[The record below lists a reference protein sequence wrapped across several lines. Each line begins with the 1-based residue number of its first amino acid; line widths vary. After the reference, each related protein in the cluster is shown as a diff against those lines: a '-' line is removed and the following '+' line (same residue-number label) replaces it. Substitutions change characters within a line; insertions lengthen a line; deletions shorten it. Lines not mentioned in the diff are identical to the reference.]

1 MRILRSIATSACL
14 TACFAAAASAD
25 DAADVDFI
33 RDVVPALTK
42 AGCNAG
48 ACHGSFQGR
57 GGLKLSLLGFD
68 PAADYQSLVHDARGR
83 RIFPSAPEESL
94 LLKKPTQR
102 ISHGGGLRLTAD
114 DPAYRILREWI
125 TRGMPPAE
133 AELRVTHL
141 VVTPVELVMQPG
153 EEHSLSVRAR
163 WSDGQARDVT
173 AWAQYEVKEEAIAT
187 ASASGVVSAI
197 APGRMAVA
205 VRYMGIVV
213 AVPVT
218 VPFGGATVS
227 SGFAPQNFIDDLV
240 AAEWQ
245 KLGMSPVGLSTDEEF
260 VRRVYLDLI
269 GTLPTPD
276 EVRSFL
282 ADNLA
287 DKRARLIDT
296 LLERPE
302 YVDYWSLKWSD
313 LLRAHRRSL
322 GEKGLASFTSWL
334 KQRLR
339 ENAPLDQITREL
351 ITSEGNLYAS
361 GPVAYYFVDKTP
373 EELAETTAQIF
384 CGIRLTCARCHHHPF
399 EVWGQ
404 EDYYGLA
411 SFFTGVT
418 RKDNREQGMFGGAQ
432 GIKLAAGAPMKH
444 PRSGAELPP
453 RAFGWEPKANENAA
467 DVRRSLAEWLTGAEN
482 PRFARTVVNRYWGY
496 LLGRG
501 LVHPIDDLSTTN
513 PAVFP
518 GVLDQLAAD
527 FVSHRHDLKHLL
539 RTIANSRIY
548 QLASDIQPAVDVE
561 GKYFTRRIPFRLPA
575 EVLLDAVNQA
585 AGAKESFA
593 NLPEGMRAI
602 ELPDPNV
609 DSYFLTTFGRP
620 RRTSTCECDRMN
632 RLDLSQVLHLANG
645 EAIHGKVTA
654 AGGRVAKLLASQ
666 ADNAAIIDELYLAT
680 LSRLPTG
687 AEREAAGK
695 YIESVASRKEAIED
709 LLWTL
714 LNCSEFVMN
723 H

>member
-1 MRILRSIATSACL
+1 MRILHSIATFACL
-14 TACFAAAASAD
+14 ATCLATWTSAD
-25 DAADVDFI
+25 EAARVDFV

-42 AGCNAG
+42 SGCNAG

-68 PAADYQSLVHDARGR
+68 PAADYQALVHDARGR
-83 RIFPSAPEESL
+83 RVLPSAPDESL
-94 LLKKPTQR
+94 ILKKPTQR
-102 ISHGGGLRLTAD
+102 MPHGGGLRLTAE
-114 DPAYRILREWI
+114 DPAYAIVRSWI
-125 TRGMPPAE
+125 AMGMPPPQFD
-133 AELRVTHL
+133 LHVTRL
-141 VVTPVELVMQPG
+141 VASPGELVMQPG
-153 EEHSLSVRAR
+153 QQQSLAVRAT
-163 WSDGQARDVT
+163 WSDGQERDVT
-173 AWAQYEVKEEAIAT
+173 AWAQFEVKEEAIAT
-187 ASASGVVSAI
+187 ASPSGAI
-197 APGRMAVA
+197 TAVAAGRMAVT
-205 VRYMGIVV
+205 VRYLGVVV

-218 VPFGGATVS
+218 VPFGGSPAANDFVAQ
-227 SGFAPQNFIDDLV
+227 GFVDELIAS
-240 AAEWQ
+240 EWQ
-245 KLGMSPVGLSTDEEF
+245 KLGLSPVAPSSDEEF

-276 EVRSFL
+276 EVRFFL
-282 ADNLA
+282 ADISA
-287 DKRARLIDT
+287 DKRRKLIDA

-302 YVDYWSLKWSD
+302 YVDYWALKWSD

-322 GEKGLASFTSWL
+322 GEKGLAAFSGWL
-334 KQRLR
+334 KERLR
-339 ENAPLDQITREL
+339 ENAPIDQIAREL
-351 ITSEGNLYAS
+351 ITAEGNLYTN
-361 GPVAYYFVDKTP
+361 GPVAFYFVDKTP

-404 EDYYGLA
+404 EDYYALA
-411 SFFTGVT
+411 SFFTGVS
-418 RKDNREQGMFGGAQ
+418 RKDNKEQGMFGGAQ
-432 GIKLAAGAPMKH
+432 GIKLAAAAPLKH
-444 PRSGAELPP
+444 PRSGTELAP
-453 RAFGWEPKANENAA
+453 RAFGWQPPTSEGVT
-467 DVRRSLAEWLTGAEN
+467 DVRRSLAQWLTSGDN

-513 PAVFP
+513 PPVFP
-518 GVLDQLAAD
+518 TVLDALAAD
-527 FVSHRHDLKHLL
+527 FVAQKHDLKHLL
-539 RTIANSRIY
+539 RTIANSRVY
-548 QLASDIQPAVDVE
+548 QLASDIDPAVDAE

-585 AGAKESFA
+585 AGTKEAFA
-593 NLPEGMRAI
+593 NLPEGTRAI
-602 ELPDPNV
+602 TLPDSNV

-654 AGGRVAKLLASQ
+654 AGGRVAKLMESK
-666 ADNAAIIDELYLAT
+666 ADDAAVIDELYLAT
-680 LSRLPTG
+680 LSRRPTA
-687 AEREAAGK
+687 AERETAATFLT
-695 YIESVASRKEAIED
+695 SVPTRKEAVED